1 MKTYIKFLCY
11 IFLRSFFYV
20 FLVMFSLV
28 FILNVLSELE
38 FFKDIDV
45 GIDFTLL
52 LSLLNSPSMIFEMFP
67 FIFLLTTQFFFIKLF
82 NNNELEVFK
91 YSGLKNSSILI
102 IVSFLS
108 LIMGIIIIT
117 VFYNFSANLKNF
129 YLEKK
134 SQYTTDGKY
143 LAVVT
148 KNGLWIKDEID
159 DKIYVINS
167 TEIKDNFLIDN
178 FITEFNK
185 NYEVIRNVQ
194 SKKID
199 VSKKQWIISN
209 AKIYNNNDYEIKE
222 VLKINT
228 NFNYK
233 RITTLYSNLSSLN
246 FFQIIELKNNYK
258 KLNYS
263 LTEVNMQILKI
274 IAFPLYLVLI
284 TILSALIMFKI
295 KRLDTTTFKIS
306 LGLFISVI
314 IYYINNFFLVMGNT
328 ERIPLIFAIFTPL
341 VILGLFNTFM
351 IYKINE
357 K

>member
-45 GIDFTLL
+45 GINFTLL
-52 LSLLNSPSMIFEMFP
+52 LSILNSPSMIFEMFP

-102 IVSFLS
+102 IISFLS

-117 VFYNFSANLKNF
+117 IFYNFSANLKNF

-284 TILSALIMFKI
+284 TILSALIMFKV

-341 VILGLFNTFM
+341 VILGLFNIFM

>member
-45 GIDFTLL
+45 GINFTLL
-52 LSLLNSPSMIFEMFP
+52 LSILNSPSMIFEMFP

-102 IVSFLS
+102 IISFLS

-117 VFYNFSANLKNF
+117 IFYNFSANLKNF
-129 YLEKK
+129 YLEEK

-178 FITEFNK
+178 FITEFNR

-194 SKKID
+194 SKTID

-284 TILSALIMFKI
+284 TILSALIMFKV

-341 VILGLFNTFM
+341 VILGLFNIFM

>member
-1 MKTYIKFLCY
+1 ML
-11 IFLRSFFYV
+11 
-20 FLVMFSLV
+20 SLV

-102 IVSFLS
+102 TISFLS
-108 LIMGIIIIT
+108 LIMGVIIIT

-199 VSKKQWIISN
+199 ISKKQWIISN
-209 AKIYNNNDYEIKE
+209 AKIYNDNDYEIKE

>member
-102 IVSFLS
+102 TISFLS
-108 LIMGIIIIT
+108 LIMCVIIIT

-159 DKIYVINS
+159 DKIYIINS

-194 SKKID
+194 SRKID

-209 AKIYNNNDYEIKE
+209 AKIYNDNDYEIKE

-341 VILGLFNTFM
+341 VILGLFNIFM

>member
-52 LSLLNSPSMIFEMFP
+52 LSILNSPSMIFEMFP

-102 IVSFLS
+102 IISFLS

-134 SQYTTDGKY
+134 SQYTSDGKY

-209 AKIYNNNDYEIKE
+209 AKIYNDNDYEIKE

-284 TILSALIMFKI
+284 TILSALIMFKV

>member
-1 MKTYIKFLCY
+1 ML
-11 IFLRSFFYV
+11 
-20 FLVMFSLV
+20 SLV

-102 IVSFLS
+102 IISFLS

-117 VFYNFSANLKNF
+117 VYYNFSANLKNF

-167 TEIKDNFLIDN
+167 TEIRDNFLIDN

-199 VSKKQWIISN
+199 ISKKQWIISN
-209 AKIYNNNDYEIKE
+209 AKIYNDNDYEIKE

>member
-102 IVSFLS
+102 IISFLS
-108 LIMGIIIIT
+108 LIMCIIIIT

-199 VSKKQWIISN
+199 ISKKQWIISN
-209 AKIYNNNDYEIKE
+209 AKIYNDNDYEIKE

>member
-1 MKTYIKFLCY
+1 MKTYIKFLCS
-11 IFLRSFFYV
+11 IFLKSFFYV
-20 FLVMFSLV
+20 LVVMFSLV
-28 FILNVLSELE
+28 FVLNILSELE
-38 FFKDIDV
+38 FFKDIDI
-45 GIDFTLL
+45 GINFTLL
-52 LSLLNSPSMIFEMFP
+52 LSLLNSPSMVFEMFP

-91 YSGLKNSSILI
+91 YSGLKNSSILKI
-102 IVSFLS
+102 ISFLS
-108 LIMGIIIIT
+108 LFMGIVIVTI
-117 VFYNFSANLKNF
+117 FYNFSANLKNF

-148 KNGLWIKDEID
+148 KNGLWIKDEVD

-167 TEIKDNFLIDN
+167 SEIKNNFLIDN
-178 FITEFNK
+178 FITEFNQ
-185 NYEVIRNVQ
+185 NYEVIRNIQ

-199 VSKKQWIISN
+199 ISKNQWLVFN
-209 AKIYNNNDYEIKE
+209 AKIYNENDYEVID
-222 VLKINT
+222 VLEINT
-228 NFNYK
+228 NFDYK
-233 RITTLYSNLSSLN
+233 RVKTLYSNLSSLS
-246 FFQIIELKNNYK
+246 IIQLFELKENYK

-263 LTEVNMQILKI
+263 LTEVNLQILKI
-274 IAFPLYLVLI
+274 LAYPLYLLLI

-295 KRLDTTTFKIS
+295 KRMDTTTFKIS

-314 IYYINNFFLVMGNT
+314 IYYINNFFLVMGST

-341 VILGLFNTFM
+341 VILGLFNSYM
-351 IYKINE
+351 VYKINE

>member
-38 FFKDIDV
+38 FFKDIDI

-274 IAFPLYLVLI
+274 ITFPLYLILI
-284 TILSALIMFKI
+284 TILTALIMFKI

>member
-102 IVSFLS
+102 TISFLS
-108 LIMGIIIIT
+108 LIMCVIIIT

-159 DKIYVINS
+159 DKIYIINS

-194 SKKID
+194 SRKID

-209 AKIYNNNDYEIKE
+209 AKIYNDNDYEIKE

-284 TILSALIMFKI
+284 TILSALIMFKV

>member
-11 IFLRSFFYV
+11 IFLKSFFYV

-102 IVSFLS
+102 IISFLS
-108 LIMGIIIIT
+108 LIMCIIIIT

-274 IAFPLYLVLI
+274 IAFPLYLILI

-341 VILGLFNTFM
+341 VILGLINTFM

>member
-20 FLVMFSLV
+20 FLVMLSLV

-102 IVSFLS
+102 IISFLS

-134 SQYTTDGKY
+134 SQYTSDGKY

-209 AKIYNNNDYEIKE
+209 AKIYNDNDYEIKE

-306 LGLFISVI
+306 SGLFISVI

-341 VILGLFNTFM
+341 VILGLFNIFM

>member
-20 FLVMFSLV
+20 FLVMLSLV

-209 AKIYNNNDYEIKE
+209 AKIYNDNDYEIKE

-306 LGLFISVI
+306 SGLFISVI

>member
-102 IVSFLS
+102 TISFLS
-108 LIMGIIIIT
+108 LIMCVIIIT

-134 SQYTTDGKY
+134 SQYTSDGKY

-159 DKIYVINS
+159 DKIYIINS

-194 SKKID
+194 SRKID

-209 AKIYNNNDYEIKE
+209 AKIYNDNDYEIKE

-274 IAFPLYLVLI
+274 IAFPIYLVLI

>member
-45 GIDFTLL
+45 GINFTLL
-52 LSLLNSPSMIFEMFP
+52 LSILNSPSMIFEMFP

-102 IVSFLS
+102 IISFLS

-117 VFYNFSANLKNF
+117 IFYNFSANLKNF
-129 YLEKK
+129 YLEEK

-199 VSKKQWIISN
+199 VSKKQWLISN

-274 IAFPLYLVLI
+274 ITFPLYLILI
-284 TILSALIMFKI
+284 TILTALIMFKI

>member
-102 IVSFLS
+102 IISFLS